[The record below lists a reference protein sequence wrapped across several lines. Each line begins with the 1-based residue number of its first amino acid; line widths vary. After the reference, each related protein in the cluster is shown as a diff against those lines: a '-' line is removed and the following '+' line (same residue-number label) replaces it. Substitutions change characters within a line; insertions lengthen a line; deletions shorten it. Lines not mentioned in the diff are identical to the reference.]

1 MYFMPLYVTVCGS
14 EDVEARGLHNMS
26 ATVAVIYIFLKQGLS
41 LNLELII
48 MLDRLS
54 N

>member
-1 MYFMPLYVTVCGS
+1 MYFMPLYATVCGS
-14 EDVEARGLHNMS
+14 EDAEARGLHNMS
-26 ATVAVIYIFLKQGLS
+26 ATVAVIYTFFKQGLS

-48 MLDRLS
+48 LLDGLS